1 MGGVVSADYIDVR
14 ASHQMGVALLWQG
27 VERPALELA
36 RAEVRNGTLSA
47 QGAWVRSEPEPYSLS
62 YALETT
68 SGFVTRALEVSAWGA
83 GWSRSLELRRRDDG
97 AWVAE
102 PGGELADVAGALD
115 CDLGY
120 SCLTN
125 TMPVLRH
132 GLLEGGGPIDLLM
145 AWVSVPGLQV
155 EASAQRYTHIAR
167 RPGGGALVRY
177 ESGTFVADIEF
188 DGDGFVADYPRLGR
202 RLRQ

>member
-1 MGGVVSADYIDVR
+1 MPR
-14 ASHQMGVALLWQG
+14 SHPMGVALLWQG
-27 VERPALELA
+27 AEGPALELA
-36 RAEVRNGTLSA
+36 RAEVRNGTLTA

-68 SGFVTRALEVSAWGA
+68 LEFVTRALTVSAWGA
-83 GWSRSLELRRRDDG
+83 GWSRTLDLRRRDDG

-155 EASAQRYTHIAR
+155 EASTQRYTHIVR
-167 RPGGGALVRY
+167 RPGGGAVVRY

-188 DGDGFVADYPRLGR
+188 DGDGFVTDYPGLGR